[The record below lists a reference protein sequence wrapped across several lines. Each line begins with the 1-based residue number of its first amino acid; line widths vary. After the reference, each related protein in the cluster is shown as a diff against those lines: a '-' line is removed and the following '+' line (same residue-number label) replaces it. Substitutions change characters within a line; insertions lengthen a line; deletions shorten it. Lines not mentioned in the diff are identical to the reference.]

1 MGIRMPFRR
10 VSMNDSDVSGY
21 DSMRNLRWSPAEK
34 AFARKAFDLALHR
47 EFAAIIAE
55 ARKMMA
61 GVEQVSALW
70 DLEQYL
76 TERRKEIDRR
86 YDYRYSVLPV
96 VFGNLI
102 SEGRLSEGELRGLG
116 EDKLKFIRVY
126 AKS

>member
-1 MGIRMPFRR
+1 
-10 VSMNDSDVSGY
+10 MNGSDASGY
-21 DSMRNLRWSPAEK
+21 NSMRNLRWSPAEK
-34 AFARKAFDLALHR
+34 AVARKAFDLALRR
-47 EFAAIIAE
+47 EFKAVIDE

-61 GVEQVSALW
+61 SVKQVSALW
-70 DLEQYL
+70 ELEQYL

-102 SEGRLSEGELRGLG
+102 SEGRLSERELNGLG
-116 EDKLKFIRVY
+116 EDKLRYVREC